1 MRRLFP
7 MLLLLLL
14 AACGGPKSDGVQ
26 LNVFAAASLQEPL
39 SEIGAAYE
47 QAHPGVALVFHFDS
61 SGTLKTQIQEGAE
74 CDLFLSAGQK
84 QMDQLDVTA
93 GPDANPEGLDFVD
106 PETRFDLLENKVVLA
121 VPAGNH
127 LNLQSFEN
135 LKDRKSVV

>member
-47 QAHPGVALVFHFDS
+47 QAHPGVALVFHFDHGKRDPPVS
-61 SGTLKTQIQEGAE
+61 QYRQKGCPHKQDISEDHKGIQV
-74 CDLFLSAGQK
+74 FL
-84 QMDQLDVTA
+84 QM
-93 GPDANPEGLDFVD
+93 
-106 PETRFDLLENKVVLA
+106 
-121 VPAGNH
+121 
-127 LNLQSFEN
+127 
-135 LKDRKSVV
+135 